1 MLALLLHDIGDYLYL
16 ISIFKCPLEGWERFV
31 ATALAGTHVF
41 HAIRHLAFGR
51 EGKGAKLSVL
61 PV

>member
-1 MLALLLHDIGDYLYL
+1 MLALLLHDVGDYLYL
-16 ISIFKCPLEGWERFV
+16 IFIFKCLLEGWERFV

-51 EGKGAKLSVL
+51 EGMMH
-61 PV
+61 